1 MEGLSPACRQCE
13 EEKRAAVAAAT
24 GVNENEAI
32 SAGIRSL
39 SGSAG
44 AGSAGAG
51 ASGVSPISRLKEAR
65 SRSSSASEPVAT
77 GHNPFAKSAA
87 VRRVSMPNGSDGSGA
102 AGSGGTKGGRGKKS
116 RKHRS
121 RKHRSRKHSK

>member
-1 MEGLSPACRQCE
+1 MEGLSLACRQCE

-39 SGSAG
+39 SGAAG
-44 AGSAGAG
+44 AGAAGAG
-51 ASGVSPISRLKEAR
+51 ASGVSSISRLKEAR
-65 SRSSSASEPVAT
+65 SRSSSVSEDVAT

-87 VRRVSMPNGSDGSGA
+87 VRRVSMPNGSGA